1 MLPVYKTIAIEVLAA
16 VNEVE
21 LQILKEMLQKL
32 VRNLQQ
38 KVQDRNN
45 VIYMEFMKF
54 LTATNLLLLKT
65 ECSQYKLDRVVAK

>member
-21 LQILKEMLQKL
+21 LQILREMLQKL
-32 VRNLQQ
+32 VKNLTV
-38 KVQDRNN
+38 KVPDKNN
-45 VIYMEFMKF
+45 VVYQEFMRF

-65 ECSQYKLDRVVAK
+65 EC

>member
-21 LQILKEMLQKL
+21 LQILREMLQKL
-32 VRNLQQ
+32 VKNLTV
-38 KVQDRNN
+38 KVPDKNN
-45 VIYMEFMKF
+45 VVYQEFMKF

-65 ECSQYKLDRVVAK
+65 EC